1 MHMDPVAFAE
11 SWLSAWNAHDIERV
25 LSHFHEYA
33 YFSSPFAHRLFPE
46 SGGMLRGK
54 TQIRAYWTAGLH
66 AIPDL
71 HFTVEAVFVGI
82 DHIVLVYRNQA
93 GVQVS
98 EVLQFAD
105 GLVIEGHGTYPP
117 DVTNPAGV
125 RA

>member
-1 MHMDPVAFAE
+1 
-11 SWLSAWNAHDIERV
+11 
-25 LSHFHEYA
+25 
-33 YFSSPFAHRLFPE
+33 
-46 SGGMLRGK
+46 MLRGK
-54 TQIRAYWTAGLH
+54 AQIRAYWTAGLR

-117 DVTNPAGV
+117 DATNPTGA